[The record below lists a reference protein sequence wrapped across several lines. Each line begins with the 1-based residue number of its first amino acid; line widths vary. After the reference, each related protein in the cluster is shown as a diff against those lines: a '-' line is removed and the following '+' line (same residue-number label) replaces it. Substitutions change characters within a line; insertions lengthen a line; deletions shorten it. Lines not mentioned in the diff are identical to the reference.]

1 MHTKSERRTGIS
13 MPRKRVAR
21 SLVSILV
28 FGLIQTIIAP
38 QMFYSQAQA
47 ATAGAG
53 GCLSTVSDASASAV
67 EVVNVANYCVLKFKF
82 GNNSW
87 TPPAGVMNI
96 RILIVGGGGAGG
108 SGRGGGGGA
117 GGVYHNTNYSVA
129 STTYSITVGNGGDAN
144 TSNKSGAPSVFG
156 STSINGGGAGGN
168 WATDGV
174 STTGASGGG
183 AGSNYSGANPN
194 GGTFTA
200 AIIDGV
206 SVLGFGGGKCDTSAA
221 SSACNDTYR
230 ETGGGGGAGGVG
242 KNGSGGTNQGAGGNS
257 PDGGEGVTNDITGTS
272 TYYGCGG
279 GGASSLHYGE
289 WNGGYKSAYRGSGG
303 SSGCGDNTTGN
314 GGTVTSLGYGT
325 RATAGRANTGSGGG
339 GDADAGGYNT
349 SGVLNGTGAQNSLSG
364 ANGGTGVVII
374 RWVPLSL
381 TSGTKSLTIAE
392 SQTVYLVATET
403 TSGLSSTTRQ
413 WQYSMNSGSSWTNVS
428 DGSGGTT
435 TSYTSRQLGLVD
447 SGIQYRCST
456 TVSDGTLSTTSYSTT
471 WTVNVIV
478 APGSDTDTA
487 LTVSPSGGYAWAP
500 DSPELDLSSAF
511 TIEAWVYPTGF
522 NTGNWSVILNKGLS
536 YEIGI
541 VSSDGVNG
549 YWAYALSGY
558 QGGSTLKTFAGVNS
572 GVKVALNEWH
582 HIAITRIALGDS
594 VQMMV
599 DGRYAYVGTA
609 DSATG
614 TNIYNSNYPLVIGAR
629 SSTGETFTT
638 AFQGKIDQVQIYSA
652 SLDQTE
658 ILKSVSRYDSTTAS
672 NLKFLYDF
680 NEGSGSTIYNRVV
693 GSTQN
698 TNLTIVNGTTW
709 SPVATIESTSA
720 LSGYRYVKFART
732 ILTAGDKGWKTPS
745 DVGRVTALIVGG
757 GGGGGYNAGGGGSGG
772 GIAYLKSAPISGF
785 NKVIVGQA
793 GAPSVGDS
801 SFNVI
806 IGGSKGGSS
815 SFLTGSVV
823 GGDPAGSN
831 TGIGASS
838 IYTNNTTSGS
848 SQATNSGSGG
858 RSAQSGAA
866 PVGGVAGVSFSILGI
881 SETFSSGG
889 SGGGGYGFSGALS
902 VYGGGKGGDT
912 STAGSNGA
920 SGYGAG
926 GGGGGLSSTTG
937 GFGGN
942 GVVIVRWL
950 AVVKPVFTQPSNVF
964 LTVGQVESFSVNM
977 MADSATAGLTRTFRW
992 ESSTAGDAG
1001 PWVKVKE
1008 GTGYSNTFFAWTPVD
1023 TSTSG
1028 STFLYRVI
1036 VTDSDT
1042 AGLYVQDTSTAVY
1055 ATISP
1060 VILLT
1065 FKSTITKTVGASRTE
1080 IMTVAGGAPPLTY
1093 LLTPVHAFL
1102 SIDTSTATSPALL
1115 IADTATLG
1123 TYYETLTVSDSN
1135 SAIFTAPI
1143 KIVIVAPASF
1153 SGTGEQVDSSTVVY
1167 FDAGN
1172 SVSYGTAGT
1181 SNTWADISGATKNMA
1196 FSYNFGTTQTL
1207 LNGASRD
1214 LTGANPVQ
1222 FMKNASCSKPA
1233 YSIDTVAAL
1242 TFNGLNTC
1250 GYIQNVPYLAK
1261 YSVDLWV
1268 KRDGPQAGMRTALL
1282 ANVYRS
1288 NGDDQ
1293 NIIISWGGYYGDEL
1307 SAGFTGDLT
1316 RYYTT
1321 SVVVP
1326 NLTWTHISVTYDGTT
1341 LRIVKNGD
1349 YANAGTL
1356 TKSMTWN
1363 TSKMDNGILFGLH
1376 AYGDTPTAA
1385 SQDGFKGSISSI
1397 RIYSRPLSSAEI
1409 LQNYNATK
1417 AKYLS
1422 SGNAKVIKKKFGL
1435 LYSDTYT
1442 VTAGAETLTATTTN
1456 TGITQIKWDTST
1468 ARSLKLTIQES
1479 LTVGTYYDTITVTDI
1494 NGVSSIL
1501 PISITISAGDTLT
1514 ISVDTATVMVYNG
1527 KAATTY
1533 PKLIIKGLQGSDSIT
1548 VSTKFSSVLYS
1559 ETITVPTNADT
1570 YTVRGGDL
1578 TFISGAL
1585 SNYAGVVYETSTLT
1599 ILRAKQTP
1607 LNIFLYGGVVG
1618 APFPI
1623 IPQGG
1628 SGTGTVTETLTGT
1641 SNIPGCS
1648 ISNHTL
1654 FSTTT
1659 IQGFCEVRVVKNQD
1673 QNYFAETATVQMYF
1687 MLFTVDQPT
1696 GQGGGSTIGLTGKT
1710 TLTIDDTVTAIA
1722 PMITGFTLVGS
1733 TLTISGYGFGS
1744 APVTVQFYRYVNAS
1758 PNPTPYNSGQT
1769 IQVAVPSGASTGP
1782 VIVITTTGMAATD
1795 EVTIP

>member
-1 MHTKSERRTGIS
+1 VHVGEYVSTGS
-13 MPRKRVAR
+13 Y
-21 SLVSILV
+21 
-28 FGLIQTIIAP
+28 F
-38 QMFYSQAQA
+38 
-47 ATAGAG
+47 TAGSGAG
-53 GCLSTVSDASASAV
+53 G
-67 EVVNVANYCVLKFKF
+67 K
-82 GNNSW
+82 GPNNS
-87 TPPAGVMNI
+87 TI
-96 RILIVGGGGAGG
+96 GGAGANITG
-108 SGRGGGGGA
+108 SSGA
-117 GGVYHNTNYSVA
+117 GTYVA
-129 STTYSITVGNGGDAN
+129 AG
-144 TSNKSGAPSVFG
+144 SGAP
-156 STSINGGGAGGN
+156 
-168 WATDGV
+168 
-174 STTGASGGG
+174 
-183 AGSNYSGANPN
+183 
-194 GGTFTA
+194 
-200 AIIDGV
+200 
-206 SVLGFGGGKCDTSAA
+206 
-221 SSACNDTYR
+221 
-230 ETGGGGGAGGVG
+230 
-242 KNGSGGTNQGAGGNS
+242 
-257 PDGGEGVTNDITGTS
+257 
-272 TYYGCGG
+272 
-279 GGASSLHYGE
+279 
-289 WNGGYKSAYRGSGG
+289 
-303 SSGCGDNTTGN
+303 
-314 GGTVTSLGYGT
+314 
-325 RATAGRANTGSGGG
+325 NTGSGGG
-339 GDADAGGYNT
+339 GGGDGGGAGG
-349 SGVLNGTGAQNSLSG
+349 NGTSAYAGGSG
-364 ANGGTGVVII
+364 GSGVVII

-381 TSGTKSLTIAE
+381 TSGTKALTIAE

-403 TSGLSSTTRQ
+403 ASGLISTTRQ

-435 TSYTSRQLGLVD
+435 TSYTSRQLGLMD

-456 TVSDGTLSTTSYSTT
+456 TVTDGTLSTTSYSTT

-638 AFQGKIDQVQIYSA
+638 AFQGKIDQVQIYNA

-709 SPVATIESTSA
+709 SPLATIESNSA
-720 LSGYRYVKFART
+720 LSGYRYVKFTRT
-732 ILTAGDKGWKTPS
+732 ILTAGDKGWKAPT
-745 DVGRVTALIVGG
+745 DVGRVAALIVGG

-772 GIAYLKSAPISGF
+772 LKSAPISGF

-801 SFNVI
+801 SFTVI

-815 SFLTGSVV
+815 AFLAGSVV

-831 TGIGASS
+831 TGFGAST

-858 RSAQSGAA
+858 RSAQSGVA
-866 PVGGVAGVSFSILGI
+866 PAGGVAGVSFNMLGI

-889 SGGGGYGFSGALS
+889 SGGGGYGFAGALS

-942 GVVIVRWL
+942 GVVIVRWF
-950 AVVKPVFTQPSNVF
+950 AVVKPTFTQPKNVF
-964 LTVGQVESFSVNM
+964 LTIGQVESFSVNM

-992 ESSTAGDAG
+992 ESSTAGDVG

-1008 GTGYSNTFFAWTPVD
+1008 GTGYSNTFFSWTPAD
-1023 TSTSG
+1023 TSTTG
-1028 STFLYRVI
+1028 NTFLYRVI

-1042 AGLYVQDTSTAVY
+1042 AGLYVQDTSTAVF
-1055 ATISP
+1055 ATISASLRLIYNT
-1060 VILLT
+1060 V
-1065 FKSTITKTVGASRTE
+1065 ITKTVGVSKTE
-1080 IMTVAGGAPPLTY
+1080 SMDVFGGA
-1093 LLTPVHAFL
+1093 TPVSYAL
-1102 SIDTSTATSPALL
+1102 SPVSPFFRMDTSTATSPKLV
-1115 IADTATLG
+1115 IADTATIG
-1123 TYYETLTVSDSN
+1123 TYYETLTVTDSN
-1135 SAIFTAPI
+1135 SATLIAPVTI
-1143 KIVIVAPASF
+1143 IVSPPPTLSVSSALVD
-1153 SGTGEQVDSSTVVY
+1153 SGTVISLDAANTASYPKSGSTWS
-1167 FDAGN
+1167 DLSGN
-1172 SVSYGTAGT
+1172 GNNVNLTYG
-1181 SNTWADISGATKNMA
+1181 
-1196 FSYNFGTTQTL
+1196 FGTTQLMADGTSRTSGMTY
-1207 LNGASRD
+1207 LNS
-1214 LTGANPVQ
+1214 TT
-1222 FMKNASCSKPA
+1222 CTKPT
-1233 YSIDTVAAL
+1233 YSSSS
-1242 TFNGLNTC
+1242 NGELIFDGIGNC
-1250 GYIQNVPYLAK
+1250 GYLPNVGLIERYT
-1261 YSVDLWV
+1261 VELWV
-1268 KRDGPQAGMRTALL
+1268 KRDGDQAAGYSTLL
-1282 ANVYRS
+1282 ANPYRTA
-1288 NGDDQ
+1288 
-1293 NIIISWGGYYGDEL
+1293 GDEL
-1307 SAGFTGDLT
+1307 NINITYRSGNSIGAEILT
-1316 RYYTT
+1316 STKNYQANSGAT
-1321 SVVVP
+1321 SDK
-1326 NLTWTHISVTYDGTT
+1326 TWIHVCVTYDGANLKIMLNNNSLLSTT
-1341 LRIVKNGD
+1341 TPVTGV
-1349 YANAGTL
+1349 
-1356 TKSMTWN
+1356 TWN
-1363 TSKMDNGILFGLH
+1363 KANLSSGLIIGNYM
-1376 AYGDTPTAA
+1376 AGSTNNI
-1385 SQDGFKGSISSI
+1385 FKGSIGGI
-1397 RIYSRPLSSAEI
+1397 RVYNRVLTSAEI
-1409 LQNYNATK
+1409 TQNYNASKGRFLTT
-1417 AKYLS
+1417 ANS
-1422 SGNAKVIKKKFGL
+1422 VAVSKKWGAT
-1435 LYSDTYT
+1435 YNETYT
-1442 VTAGAETLTATTTN
+1442 VSAGSETVTATFASN
-1456 TGITQIKWDTST
+1456 NPLISWDTST
-1468 ARSLKLTIQES
+1468 AKSLKLSVQPT
-1479 LTVGTYYDTITVTDI
+1479 LPAGTYSETVTVTDI
-1494 NGVSSIL
+1494 YGASTYWPVSIV
-1501 PISITISAGDTLT
+1501 ITGADTLT
-1514 ISVDTATVMVYNG
+1514 VSVETGTVLTYNG
-1527 KAATTY
+1527 KPAASY
-1533 PKLIIKGLQGSDSIT
+1533 PKIVVKGLLGTDSAT
-1548 VSTKFSSVLYS
+1548 AQASFTSLTYTDSL
-1559 ETITVPTNADT
+1559 TVPTNVDT
-1570 YTVRGGDL
+1570 YTVQGTNL
-1578 TFISGAL
+1578 AFSSGSL

-1618 APFPI
+1618 LPFPI

-1628 SGTGTVTETLTGT
+1628 SGTGAVTEILTGT
-1641 SNIPGCS
+1641 STIPGCS

-1687 MLFTVDQPT
+1687 MKYSLDQPS
-1696 GQGGGSTIGLTGKT
+1696 GLVGGGTTIALNGKT
-1710 TLTIDDTVTAIA
+1710 TLTIDDTVTAVA

-1744 APVTVQFYRYVNAS
+1744 APVTVQFYRYVNVNPS
-1758 PNPTPYNSGQT
+1758 PTPYNSGQN

-1782 VIVITTTGMAATD
+1782 VIVITATGMAATD